1 MLLKFMVSIP
11 FRRLSKGIAP
21 PGKLG
26 KINKKLNPKKEEKI
40 IKTIR
45 KEFKKINI
53 DTKKLLKEFRD
64 LRDIK
69 KIEKTAKK
77 DLKEI
82 KKYIKSL
89 KKLYG
94 ANLNRVYP
102 EIIQLEKLVENLYK
116 TLKEIKKKGPSVHL
130 ERRYHMILNAIHK
143 LWEMHKHKISKT

>member
-1 MLLKFMVSIP
+1 MVIIP
-11 FRRLSKGIAP
+11 FRRLSKGKASP
-21 PGKLG
+21 NELRN
-26 KINKKLNPKKEEKI
+26 INKKLNPKKEEKI

-53 DTKKLLKEFRD
+53 DIEKLLKESKD
-64 LRDIK
+64 LRNIK

-77 DLKEI
+77 VLKEI

-102 EIIQLEKLVENLYK
+102 EIIRLEKLIENFYK
-116 TLKEIKKKGPSVHL
+116 ILKEIKKKGSSVHL
-130 ERRYHMILNAIHK
+130 GRRYYMILNAIYK